1 MVLFCICAVQL
12 KAQEVRLLPLEEAVQ
27 LAKIHNLQL
36 KSDSVQIN
44 ILNARVSHVKKS
56 LLPDIGLDGNY
67 TRISDN
73 ITPFTVSFP
82 TGEETLNPQI
92 LNQSFNSVQLKQL
105 IWTGGKLKYGI
116 EISEKRIAGGKF

>member
-12 KAQEVRLLPLEEAVQ
+12 KAQEVWLLPLEEAVQ

-82 TGEETLNPQI
+82 TGEVTLNPQI